1 MGCPGCVRRRSA
13 RAPRCGRF
21 DAVVPIL
28 YGDPSAEAMEAAER
42 DEIVLAGCT
51 VRDVDPNY
59 YYRRCLIAFE
69 FARQFA

>member
-1 MGCPGCVRRRSA
+1 
-13 RAPRCGRF
+13 
-21 DAVVPIL
+21 
-28 YGDPSAEAMEAAER
+28 MEAAER